1 MRAKTIHAQLIAAMT
16 VFFVVA
22 LGAVAVADNVSNSLD
37 GTVDVVAEV
46 MSLNTG
52 GADGTTRL
60 YVDPTNGDGKNGCNL
75 TGSTTLVVSIAS
87 GDTSVAT
94 VSPSSVTFTG
104 CVTTLT
110 GPMVTVTP
118 HNTGSPRDSLSL
130 TSNSTSG

>member
-1 MRAKTIHAQLIAAMT
+1 MRAKMIRAQLIAAMT
-16 VFFVVA
+16 VFFVLA
-22 LGAVAVADNVSNSLD
+22 LSVVAVADNVSNNLD
-37 GTVDVVAEV
+37 GTVDVVAEG

-94 VSPSSVTFTG
+94 VTPSSVTFTG
-104 CVTTLT
+104 CVTSQT
-110 GPMVTVTP
+110 GLILTVTP
-118 HNTGSPRDSLSL
+118 HNAGSASVSLSL
-130 TSNSTSG
+130 TSN